1 MNTGDKVRDQLDSAD
16 RMLRTAR
23 QEYAHGAVDNAVP
36 FLRAAIRNL
45 NLAANTLEDS
55 NAVVSIHRSAQR

>member
-1 MNTGDKVRDQLDSAD
+1 MKTGDVVRDQMDAAD

-23 QEYAHGAVDNAVP
+23 QEYAHGASDNAVP

-45 NLAANTLEDS
+45 NLAANALEDS
-55 NAVVSIHRSAQR
+55 SSVVPIHRGVQR